1 MENKKLSLDTIPD
14 ELQLKIFEFGMPCKK
29 EKFYN

>member
-29 EKFYN
+29 KRIL